1 MTVNARFFAHAEYAS
16 SMIRGKQIAERL
28 ECPLNEQFD
37 ISNPPK
43 HIVFVKTAPMTED
56 LKRLLDTNAT
66 IWFDCVDSDQALE
79 LGVLSDRIKFIAIGE
94 TAKRYMQARVMNEVV
109 VIPEHHCNLERCQ
122 RKLRPFNT
130 YTFGFI
136 GYKENFCLDIDW
148 VRSELKK
155 INCRFL
161 AGFMTKEST
170 RADVVDFYL
179 QLDAQVVFRVPRIV
193 PNMPPEMKNPLKVI
207 NAASFGLAT
216 VGYPECSYDEF
227 PLHFAATTPEDLVIQ
242 CERLSKTSPFYKT
255 ELLQKAEEYHLDN
268 IIPIYEEVLS

>member
-56 LKRLLDTNAT
+56 LKRLLDANAT
-66 IWFDCVDSDQALE
+66 IWFDCIDSDQALE

-109 VIPEHHCNLERCQ
+109 VIPEHHCNFERRQ
-122 RKLRPFNT
+122 HRAMQRPFA
-130 YTFGFI
+130 FGFV
-136 GYKENFCLDIDW
+136 GYRENFCLDTSW
-148 VRSELKK
+148 LHEQLAKVNCCLKTHFVSK
-155 INCRFL
+155 Q
-161 AGFMTKEST
+161 TT
-170 RADVVDFYL
+170 RDAITSFY
-179 QLDAQVVFRVPRIV
+179 QMIDAQVVFRVPRIV

-255 ELLQKAEEYHLDN
+255 ELLQKAEKYHLDN